1 MRNPIAWVR
10 EKLGGTVADAGLPAL
25 AEVID
30 IGTRRPRSA
39 MSASSSFYGST
50 WGGGYSYSGEKYR
63 DGLPTSG
70 MSPVIDHRTAMI
82 NAREQYHVS
91 SVGRALVERFTQ
103 IVVDAGLELEPTP
116 AADVLG
122 ISREE
127 ASTWGRTVASRFHLW
142 ANSKFPHSA
151 EQMSFYQIQR
161 QVETFQQ
168 RDGEYFVRL
177 HYNDEPGRP
186 SPLSISFVDPEQIGG
201 AAYTSTQGYP
211 YDIDGI
217 KRDALG
223 REISYSVAVKRDNV
237 WKFEEI
243 PASLPG
249 GRRIMIH
256 GWCPEYAAQ
265 TRGFSPLTHAIQ
277 ELEQITTFS
286 VSELNKAIAQSSF
299 IGAKETDA
307 GSVPTGSILGDAA
320 SNFAVEDGGETA
332 PESRAFGFEPMRVG
346 LAPGSIFIGEGLGA
360 GEKIKGFQ
368 NTAPVASFEQ
378 FVNAIVCHLSAARS
392 MPVEVLLQKFNANYS
407 ASRAALVMAWRTAN
421 IWRKE
426 LATDFLNVIYEMW
439 LSEEIAAGRI
449 TARGW
454 SDPIMRLAWLS
465 CEWPGSP
472 MPNIDPEKSVKAAR
486 LAIESN
492 LTNYER
498 EASDYNN
505 SDAETNKAINA
516 AFSAGMKKAPWKG
529 GNDPAPTVPTS
540 AVAETGGGGERQ
552 PSDDE
557 PDEPTDDQ
565 GGEE

>member
-1 MRNPIAWVR
+1 MKNPLAWMR
-10 EKLGGTVADAGLPAL
+10 EKFGGTVSDAGMPAL

-30 IGTRRPRSA
+30 LETRRPRTAIGASA
-39 MSASSSFYGST
+39 GFGGP
-50 WGGGYSYSGEKYR
+50 WGGSYAYSGEKYR

-70 MSPVIDHRTAMI
+70 MSPYIDHRTAMI

-103 IVVDAGLELEPTP
+103 IVVDAGLKLEPTP
-116 AADVLG
+116 AAEVLG
-122 ISREE
+122 ITREE
-127 ASTWGRTVASRFHLW
+127 ASAWGRTVANRFHLW
-142 ANSKFPHSA
+142 ANSKWAHTP

-177 HYNDEPGRP
+177 NYDDSPGRP
-186 SPLSISFVDPEQIGG
+186 SPLSISLIEQEQIGG
-201 AAYTSTQGYP
+201 CAYTSTQGYQF
-211 YDIDGI
+211 DVDGI
-217 KRDALG
+217 ERDAHG
-223 REISYSVAVKRDNV
+223 REISYSVSVKRGNV
-237 WKFEEI
+237 WRVEKI
-243 PASLPG
+243 PASLPN

-256 GWCPEYAAQ
+256 GWCPEYASQ

-286 VSELNKAIAQSSF
+286 IAELNKAIAQSSF

-307 GSVPTGSILGDAA
+307 GSIPTGSIFGDAS
-320 SNFAVEDGGETA
+320 SNFAVEDGGEGA
-332 PESRAFGFEPMRVG
+332 PESRAFGFEPQRVG
-346 LAPGSIFIGEGLGA
+346 LAPGSIFLAEGLAA

-368 NTAPVASFEQ
+368 NTSPVASFEQ

-426 LATDFLNVIYEMW
+426 LETDFLNVVYETW

-472 MPNIDPEKSVKAAR
+472 MPNIDPEKSVKASR

-516 AFSAGMKKAPWKG
+516 AFSKGMKKAPWKG
-529 GNDPAPTVPTS
+529 GNDPAPLNASPRPV
-540 AVAETGGGGERQ
+540 GEGNIERTNDANEDA
-552 PSDDE
+552 SDE
-557 PDEPTDDQ
+557 PADE
-565 GGEE
+565 EN